1 MSPICIFV
9 YKRYDTTKMML
20 ESLLK
25 CPECADS
32 DLYVFMDEARN
43 DEEAD
48 AVEKVRSLFDDLQ
61 GFRRVVTYP
70 ARMNKGM
77 ANSIIDGVTKVL
89 EIHEDVIVIEDDLV
103 VSPDFL
109 KFMNDALVVYRNR
122 ADIWSISGYT
132 PRLKELEDCNS
143 NGVFLV
149 PRAQCWGWAT
159 WRDRWEKV
167 DWDVSDFK
175 RLARRKDLRTAF
187 NQGGNDLFR
196 TLEMER
202 RERIESWAVRWAYAA
217 SKNQML
223 TVNPM
228 QSKVQNIGLKSSQS
242 HVGWHDER
250 HNVEL
255 HGNTTVL
262 DPDVQLDE
270 KLAYAFK
277 KHHDLSIISK
287 IGYFMRL
294 HNLGYDFV
302 KNIIKR
308 LKKNK

>member
-1 MSPICIFV
+1 MSPICLFV
-9 YKRYDTTKMML
+9 YKRYETTKLML
-20 ESLLK
+20 ESLLA
-25 CPECADS
+25 CPECKDS
-32 DLYVFMDEARN
+32 ELYVFMDEARN
-43 DEEAD
+43 DDEARD
-48 AVEKVRSLFDDLQ
+48 VERVRQLFDNLQ
-61 GFRRVVTYP
+61 GFRKVNLFP

-77 ANSIIDGVTKVL
+77 ANSVIYGVTKVL
-89 EIHEDVIVIEDDLV
+89 QEHDDIIVLEDDLV

-109 KFMNDALVVYRNR
+109 QFMNAALKAYKDRS
-122 ADIWSISGYT
+122 DIWSISGYT
-132 PRLKELEDCNS
+132 PRLQELEGDGR
-143 NGVFLV
+143 NGVFVV

-159 WRDRWEKV
+159 WSDRWETV
-167 DWDVSDFK
+167 DWEVSDFS
-175 RLARRKDLRTAF
+175 RLAQSKELRKEFDK
-187 NQGGNDLFR
+187 GGNDLFR

-217 SKNQML
+217 AKQSRW

-228 QSKVQNIGLKSSQS
+228 QSKVQNIGLKSSES

-255 HGNTTVL
+255 HGNATVI
-262 DPDVQLDE
+262 DPDVRADE
-270 KLAYAFK
+270 TLVNAFK

-302 KNIIKR
+302 KGLFR
-308 LKKNK
+308 KK

>member
-1 MSPICIFV
+1 
-9 YKRYDTTKMML
+9 ML
-20 ESLLK
+20 ESLLA
-25 CPECADS
+25 CPECGDS
-32 DLYVFMDEARN
+32 ELYVFMDEARN
-43 DEEAD
+43 DAEAED
-48 AVEKVRSLFDDLQ
+48 VEKVRELFDNIK
-61 GFRRVVTYP
+61 GFKKVHPYP

-77 ANSIIDGVTKVL
+77 ANSVIDGVTKVL
-89 EIHEDVIVIEDDLV
+89 SEHKDVIVIEDDLI

-109 KFMNDALVVYRNR
+109 SFMNEALQAYKDRD
-122 ADIWSISGYT
+122 DIWSISGYT
-132 PRLKELEDCNS
+132 PKLNELENNKE

-159 WRDRWEKV
+159 WSNRWEKV

-175 RLARRKDLRTAF
+175 RLARKRELQEQF
-187 NQGGNDLFR
+187 NQGGDDLFR

-217 SKNQML
+217 SKQKMW

-228 QSKVQNIGLKSSQS
+228 QSKVQNIGLKSSTS

-255 HGNTTVL
+255 LGNKTII
-262 DPDVQLDE
+262 DPNVQPNE
-270 KLAYAFK
+270 KLVHAFK
-277 KHHDLSIISK
+277 KHHDLGIISK

-294 HNLGYDFV
+294 HNLGYDF
-302 KNIIKR
+302 IKKILHR
-308 LKKNK
+308 

>member
-1 MSPICIFV
+1 MSPICLFV
-9 YKRYDTTKMML
+9 YKRYETTKLML
-20 ESLLK
+20 ESLLA
-25 CPECADS
+25 CPECKDS
-32 DLYVFMDEARN
+32 ELYVFMDEARN
-43 DEEAD
+43 DDEAK
-48 AVEKVRSLFDDLQ
+48 AVERVRRLFDNLQ
-61 GFRRVVTYP
+61 GFKKVNLFP

-77 ANSIIDGVTKVL
+77 ANSVIDGVTKVL
-89 EIHEDVIVIEDDLV
+89 QEHDDIIVLEDDLV

-109 KFMNDALVVYRNR
+109 QFMNAALKAYKDRS
-122 ADIWSISGYT
+122 DIWSISGYT
-132 PRLKELEDCNS
+132 PRLQELEGNGR
-143 NGVFLV
+143 NGVFVV

-159 WRDRWEKV
+159 WSDRWETV
-167 DWDVSDFK
+167 DWDVSDFS
-175 RLARRKDLRTAF
+175 RLAQSKELRKEFDK
-187 NQGGNDLFR
+187 GGNDLFR

-217 SKNQML
+217 AKQSRW

-228 QSKVQNIGLKSSQS
+228 QSKVQNIGLKSSES

-255 HGNTTVL
+255 HGNATVI
-262 DPDVQLDE
+262 DPDVRADE
-270 KLAYAFK
+270 TLVNAFK

-302 KNIIKR
+302 KGLFR
-308 LKKNK
+308 KK

>member
-1 MSPICIFV
+1 MSPICLFV
-9 YKRYDTTKMML
+9 YKRYETTKLML
-20 ESLLK
+20 ESLLA
-25 CPECADS
+25 CPECKDS
-32 DLYVFMDEARN
+32 ELYVFMDEARN
-43 DEEAD
+43 DDEAK
-48 AVEKVRSLFDDLQ
+48 AVERVRRLFDNLQ
-61 GFRRVVTYP
+61 GFKKVNLFP

-77 ANSIIDGVTKVL
+77 ANSVIDGVTKVL
-89 EIHEDVIVIEDDLV
+89 QEHDDIIVLEDDLV

-109 KFMNDALVVYRNR
+109 QFMNAALKTYKDRS
-122 ADIWSISGYT
+122 DIWSISGYT
-132 PRLKELEDCNS
+132 PRLQELEGDGR
-143 NGVFLV
+143 NGVFVV

-159 WRDRWEKV
+159 WSDRWETV
-167 DWDVSDFK
+167 DWEVSDFS
-175 RLARRKDLRTAF
+175 RLAQSKELRKEFDK
-187 NQGGNDLFR
+187 GGNDLFR

-217 SKNQML
+217 AKQSRW

-228 QSKVQNIGLKSSQS
+228 QSKVQNIGLKSSES

-255 HGNTTVL
+255 HGNATVI
-262 DPDVQLDE
+262 DPDVRADDTLV
-270 KLAYAFK
+270 KAFK

-302 KNIIKR
+302 KGLFR
-308 LKKNK
+308 KK

>member
-9 YKRYDTTKMML
+9 YKRYNTTKLML
-20 ESLLK
+20 ESLLA
-25 CPECADS
+25 CPECKES
-32 DLYVFMDEARN
+32 ELYVFMDEARN
-43 DEEAD
+43 DNEAKD
-48 AVEKVRSLFDDLQ
+48 VEKVRELFHNLQ
-61 GFRRVVTYP
+61 GFKKIHPFP

-77 ANSIIDGVTKVL
+77 ANSVIDGVTKVL
-89 EIHEDVIVIEDDLV
+89 QENEDVIVLEDDLV

-109 KFMNDALVVYRNR
+109 AFMNEALKTYKDRN
-122 ADIWSISGYT
+122 DIWSISGYT
-132 PRLKELEDCNS
+132 PQLKELENDKS

-159 WRDRWEKV
+159 WRDRWETV
-167 DWDVSDFK
+167 DWEVSDFSS
-175 RLARRKDLRTAF
+175 LARKKTLRDDF
-187 NQGGNDLFR
+187 NRGGNDLFR

-217 SKNQML
+217 SKQSKW
-223 TVNPM
+223 TINPT

-250 HNVEL
+250 HIVEL
-255 HGNTTVL
+255 HGNTTVI
-262 DPDVQLDE
+262 DPNVQANEVLVR
-270 KLAYAFK
+270 AFK
-277 KHHDLSIISK
+277 KHHDLGIISK

-302 KNIIKR
+302 KSLFHRK
-308 LKKNK
+308 

>member
-1 MSPICIFV
+1 MSPICLFV
-9 YKRYDTTKMML
+9 YKRYETTKLML
-20 ESLLK
+20 ESLLA
-25 CPECADS
+25 CPECKDS
-32 DLYVFMDEARN
+32 ELYVFMDEARN
-43 DEEAD
+43 DDEAR
-48 AVEKVRSLFDDLQ
+48 AVERVRRLFDNLQ
-61 GFRRVVTYP
+61 GFKKVNLFP

-77 ANSIIDGVTKVL
+77 ANSVIDGVTKVL
-89 EIHEDVIVIEDDLV
+89 QEHDDIIVLEDDLV

-109 KFMNDALVVYRNR
+109 QFMNAALKTYKDRS
-122 ADIWSISGYT
+122 DIWSISGYT
-132 PRLKELEDCNS
+132 PRLQELEGDGR
-143 NGVFLV
+143 NGVFVV

-159 WRDRWEKV
+159 WSDRWETV
-167 DWDVSDFK
+167 DWEVSDFS
-175 RLARRKDLRTAF
+175 RLAQSKELRKEFDK
-187 NQGGNDLFR
+187 GGNDLFR

-217 SKNQML
+217 AKQSRW

-228 QSKVQNIGLKSSQS
+228 QSKVQNIGLKSSES

-255 HGNTTVL
+255 HGNATVI
-262 DPDVQLDE
+262 DPDVRADE
-270 KLAYAFK
+270 TLVKAFK

-302 KNIIKR
+302 KGLFR
-308 LKKNK
+308 KK

>member
-1 MSPICIFV
+1 MSPICLFV
-9 YKRYDTTKMML
+9 YKRYETTKLML
-20 ESLLK
+20 ESLLA
-25 CPECADS
+25 CPECKDS
-32 DLYVFMDEARN
+32 ELYVFMDEARN
-43 DEEAD
+43 DDEAK
-48 AVEKVRSLFDDLQ
+48 AVERVRRLFDNLQ
-61 GFRRVVTYP
+61 GFRKVNLFP

-77 ANSIIDGVTKVL
+77 ANSVIDGVTKVL
-89 EIHEDVIVIEDDLV
+89 QEHDDIIVLEDDLV

-109 KFMNDALVVYRNR
+109 QFMNAALKAYKDRS
-122 ADIWSISGYT
+122 DIWSISGYT
-132 PRLKELEDCNS
+132 PRLQELEGNGR
-143 NGVFLV
+143 NGVFVV

-159 WRDRWEKV
+159 WSDRWETV
-167 DWDVSDFK
+167 DWEVSDFS
-175 RLARRKDLRTAF
+175 RLAQSKELRKEFDK
-187 NQGGNDLFR
+187 GGNDLFR

-217 SKNQML
+217 AKQSRW

-228 QSKVQNIGLKSSQS
+228 QSKVQNIGLKSSES

-255 HGNTTVL
+255 HGNATVI
-262 DPDVQLDE
+262 DPDVRADE
-270 KLAYAFK
+270 TLVNAFK

-302 KNIIKR
+302 KGLFR
-308 LKKNK
+308 KK

>member
-1 MSPICIFV
+1 MSPICLFV
-9 YKRYDTTKMML
+9 YKRYETTKLML
-20 ESLLK
+20 ESLLA
-25 CPECADS
+25 CPECKDS
-32 DLYVFMDEARN
+32 ELYVFMDEARN
-43 DEEAD
+43 DDEAK
-48 AVEKVRSLFDDLQ
+48 AVERVRRLFDNLQ
-61 GFRRVVTYP
+61 GFKKVNLFP

-77 ANSIIDGVTKVL
+77 ANSVIDGVTKVL
-89 EIHEDVIVIEDDLV
+89 QEHNDIIVLEDDLV

-109 KFMNDALVVYRNR
+109 QFMNAALKTYKDRS
-122 ADIWSISGYT
+122 DIWSISGYT
-132 PRLKELEDCNS
+132 PRLQELEGDGR
-143 NGVFLV
+143 NGVFVV

-159 WRDRWEKV
+159 WSDRWETV
-167 DWDVSDFK
+167 DWEVSDFS
-175 RLARRKDLRTAF
+175 RLAQSKELRKEFDK
-187 NQGGNDLFR
+187 GGNDLFR

-217 SKNQML
+217 AKQSRW

-228 QSKVQNIGLKSSQS
+228 QSKVQNIGLKSSES

-255 HGNTTVL
+255 HGNATVI
-262 DPDVQLDE
+262 DPDVRADE
-270 KLAYAFK
+270 TLVNAFK

-302 KNIIKR
+302 KGLFR
-308 LKKNK
+308 KK

>member
-9 YKRYDTTKMML
+9 YKRFKTTKLML
-20 ESLLK
+20 ESLLA
-25 CPECADS
+25 CPECAES
-32 DLYVFMDEARN
+32 ELYVFMDEARN
-43 DEEAD
+43 DDEATG
-48 AVEKVRSLFDDLQ
+48 VEKVRALFDDLH
-61 GFRRVVTYP
+61 GFKEIHPYP

-77 ANSIIDGVTKVL
+77 ARSVIEGVSTVL
-89 EIHEDVIVIEDDLV
+89 QKHDSVIVLEDDLV

-109 KFMNDALVVYRNR
+109 TFMNAAIDAYRDR
-122 ADIWSISGYT
+122 EDIWSISGYT
-132 PRLKELEDCNS
+132 PDLSILKQNNKD
-143 NGVFLV
+143 GVFLV

-159 WRDRWEKV
+159 WSNRWETV
-167 DWDVSDFK
+167 DWEVSDYNY
-175 RLARRKDLRTAF
+175 LARNKKRRAAF

-217 SKNQML
+217 SKQHKW
-223 TVNPM
+223 TVNPV

-255 HGNTTVL
+255 QGNATTI
-262 DPDVQLDE
+262 DPNVQPDE
-270 KLAYAFK
+270 TLVQAFK

-294 HNLGYDFV
+294 HNLGYDF
-302 KNIIKR
+302 IKR
-308 LKKNK
+308 ILHRK

>member
-1 MSPICIFV
+1 MSPICLFV
-9 YKRYDTTKMML
+9 YKRYETTKLML
-20 ESLLK
+20 ESLLA
-25 CPECADS
+25 CPECKDS
-32 DLYVFMDEARN
+32 ELYVFMDEARN
-43 DEEAD
+43 DDEAK
-48 AVEKVRSLFDDLQ
+48 AVERVRRLFDNLQ
-61 GFRRVVTYP
+61 GFRKVNLFP

-77 ANSIIDGVTKVL
+77 ANSVIDGVTKVL
-89 EIHEDVIVIEDDLV
+89 QEHNDIIVLEDDLV

-109 KFMNDALVVYRNR
+109 QFMNAALKTYKDRS
-122 ADIWSISGYT
+122 DIWSISGYT
-132 PRLKELEDCNS
+132 PRLQELEGEGR
-143 NGVFLV
+143 NGVFVV

-159 WRDRWEKV
+159 WSDRWETV
-167 DWDVSDFK
+167 DWEVSDFS
-175 RLARRKDLRTAF
+175 RLAQSKELRKEFDK
-187 NQGGNDLFR
+187 GGNDLFR

-217 SKNQML
+217 AKQSRW

-228 QSKVQNIGLKSSQS
+228 QSKVQNIGLKSSES

-255 HGNTTVL
+255 HGNATVI
-262 DPDVQLDE
+262 DPDVRADE
-270 KLAYAFK
+270 TLVNAFK

-302 KNIIKR
+302 KGLFR
-308 LKKNK
+308 KK

>member
-9 YKRYDTTKMML
+9 YKRYETTKMML
-20 ESLLK
+20 ESLLA

-32 DLYVFMDEARN
+32 ELYVFMDEARN
-43 DEEAD
+43 DSEAD
-48 AVEKVRSLFDDLQ
+48 DVEKVRALFDDLK
-61 GFRRVVTYP
+61 GFKTIHPFP

-77 ANSIIDGVTKVL
+77 TNSVIDGVTKVL
-89 EIHEDVIVIEDDLV
+89 SENEDIIVLEDDLV
-103 VSPDFL
+103 VAPDFL
-109 KFMNDALVVYRNR
+109 TFMNAAIEAYRNR
-122 ADIWSISGYT
+122 EDIWSISGYT
-132 PRLKELEDCNS
+132 PDLKEIESYDKS
-143 NGVFLV
+143 GVFLV

-159 WRDRWEKV
+159 WRDRWETV
-167 DWDVSDFK
+167 DWEVSDFA
-175 RLARRKDLRTAF
+175 RLARRKKLRDEF
-187 NQGGNDLFR
+187 NMGGNDLFR

-202 RERIESWAVRWAYAA
+202 HERIESWAVRWAYAA
-217 SKNQML
+217 SKQKKW

-255 HGNTTVL
+255 YGKTTIIN
-262 DPDVQLDE
+262 PDVKVDNNLVM
-270 KLAYAFK
+270 AFK
-277 KHHDLSIISK
+277 KHHDLGIISK

-302 KNIIKR
+302 KGLLHRK
-308 LKKNK
+308 